1 MANPSTATRIDT
13 RAAKLLG
20 LKTARR
26 SAGSLRDL
34 SGAAR
39 EQLTFADLERFRNEL
54 AQTRA
59 EFSSMINVSERT
71 LARHAADIKRR
82 VAGDIADR
90 AVRLARIHALAEFVL
105 EDDRAGRDWLA
116 RPQPGLAGRRPNDL
130 LSSEFGARE
139 VETLLNR
146 IEHGVYP

>member
-1 MANPSTATRIDT
+1 MTTVRIDT

-20 LKTARR
+20 LRPVRR
-26 SAGSLRDL
+26 GAGSLHDL

-105 EDDRAGRDWLA
+105 EDDRVGRDWLA
-116 RPQPGLAGRRPNDL
+116 RPQPGLGGRRPNDL

-139 VETLLNR
+139 VETLLDR